1 MAWIREKLDTWSD
14 SYPWSEHEVIT
25 WGMIYWVS
33 QVTGGLRIYK
43 HGNVPEVIHGYV
55 HVPFGVSVFPKEI
68 FAAPKVVVQAVH
80 WLT

>member
-25 WGMIYWVS
+25 WVMTYWVS

-43 HGNVPEVIHGYV
+43 NGNVPKIIGGYV
-55 HVPFGVSVFPKEI
+55 PVPFGVSVFPKEI
-68 FAAPKVVVQAVH
+68 FAAPKGVAQVIH
-80 WLT
+80 